1 MASVSMQQ
9 SWRKAYGALK
19 DTTKVGLAKVNSE
32 YKELDIAV
40 VKATNHVE
48 CPPKDRHIRKI
59 FMATS
64 ISRPRS
70 DVAYCIHALARRL
83 SKTHNWTVAL
93 KTLIVIHRTL
103 REGDPSFREELLNF
117 LYRGHIL
124 RISNFK
130 DESSPIAWD
139 CSAWVR
145 TYALFLEERLEC
157 FRVLKYDVEAERLST
172 RPANGQ
178 EKGHSRTRDL
188 DTESLLEQLPA
199 LQQLLYRLVG
209 CQPEGAAAGNFV
221 IQYALALVLKE
232 SFKIYCAVND
242 GIINLVDKFFEMPR
256 HEAIKAL
263 DIYRRA
269 GQQAESLSNFYE
281 LCKGLE
287 LARNFQFPTLGQPP
301 NSFLATMEEYIRDA
315 PRVVP
320 IASEALALEFQDKL
334 LLTYKPEE
342 SVTVEAEDQKYSEK
356 EAAWVEAPFQEKAIV
371 TVSSAD
377 TGDLLGLSEPNPD
390 PSALEERNALAL
402 AIVTSDATTSHE
414 SNGLPGLGLDSTGWE
429 LALVTTPTNNNSSL
443 MESKLAGGLDKLT
456 LESLYDDAMTRQTV
470 YSAQGGYGM
479 NPYGNNPFESHPMM
493 SSGVHD
499 PFVMSNNIAPPTNV
513 QMAAMA
519 QQQNAMMLQQQPQG
533 QQMMPVTPQV
543 FPMQPAPNPFIDPFE
558 TSYPANPHEKNPFG
572 NPGLL

>member
-1 MASVSMQQ
+1 NQMATMQQ

-19 DTTKVGLAKVNSE
+19 DTTKVGIAKVNSE

-48 CPPKDRHIRKI
+48 CPPKERHIRKI
-59 FMATS
+59 YAATS
-64 ISRPRS
+64 ISRPRA

-103 REGDPSFREELLNF
+103 REGDPTFREELLNF
-117 LYRGHIL
+117 SYRGHIL
-124 RISNFK
+124 RLSNFK

-172 RPANGQ
+172 RTANGQ
-178 EKGHSRTRDL
+178 ENGHSRTRDL
-188 DTESLLEQLPA
+188 DTESLLEHLPA

-232 SFKIYCAVND
+232 SFKIYCAIND

-263 DIYRRA
+263 DIYRKA

-281 LCKGLE
+281 VSRGLE

-342 SVTVEAEDQKYSEK
+342 AALLEDQIESEK
-356 EAAWVEAPFQEKAIV
+356 ETPGAEAPFQESAMV
-371 TVSSAD
+371 PVSSVE

-390 PSALEERNALAL
+390 PSALEESNALAL
-402 AIVTSDATTSHE
+402 AIVTSGATTTHD
-414 SNGLPGLGLDSTGWE
+414 SNGLPGSGLNSTGWE
-429 LALVTTPTNNNSSL
+429 LALVTAPTNNSSSL
-443 MESKLAGGLDKLT
+443 IESKLAGGFDKLT
-456 LESLYDDAMTRQTV
+456 LESLYDDAMMRQTP
-470 YSAQGGYGM
+470 YGAQGVYGIEQ
-479 NPYGNNPFESHPMM
+479 YGNNPFESQPTI
-493 SSGVHD
+493 SSAIRD
-499 PFVMSNNIAPPTNV
+499 PFGMSNNIAPPTNV

-519 QQQNAMMLQQQPQG
+519 QQQNAMMLQQQPP
-533 QQMMPVTPQV
+533 QMMPMSPLTM
-543 FPMQPAPNPFIDPFE
+543 PMQLAVNPFGDPYE
-558 TSYPANPHEKNPFG
+558 TSYTHSVNPHENNPFG